1 MSGSDSSIKRS
12 PGGGPGGP
20 DDCAIVFET
29 TLASPNPAVIEDL
42 GPSEILDLA
51 SVEEPIRGVVAF
63 VIGGPMVG
71 AITQQIVA
79 LRRCIELGNE
89 YEAEVL
95 HREGGSVRVQVRP
108 R

>member
-12 PGGGPGGP
+12 AGGGPGGP
-20 DDCAIVFET
+20 ADCAIVFET
-29 TLASPNPAVIEDL
+29 TLASPDPRVIDDL
-42 GPSEILDLA
+42 GSSEILDVV
-51 SVEEPIRGVVAF
+51 SVEEPIRGVVAV
-63 VIGGPMVG
+63 VINGPTVG
-71 AITQQIVA
+71 AITQQIIA
-79 LRRCIELGNE
+79 LRRCIELGNQ